1 MWRHVSK
8 MGDVVAVADSYAQA
22 GVDIDA
28 GNQAVDLYKKSAAKA
43 TRPEVIGGLGG
54 FGGFF
59 AMGKYE
65 NPVLVAG
72 TDGVGTKLKIAF
84 AMERHDTIGQDLVA
98 MCVNDIV
105 TSGAEPLFFLDYFA
119 TGKLSPGQA
128 AQVVDG
134 IAQAC
139 AEAGCAL
146 LGGETAEMPG
156 FYAPG
161 EYDVAGF
168 AVGAV
173 ERDAIID
180 GKNVRVGDAVVG
192 VPASGL
198 HSNGFSLARKVLK
211 ADDLGKLR
219 EHYPDLGAS
228 LGEVLLTPTRLYV
241 KETLALA
248 RSGKLLAAAHITG
261 GGLLENVPRVL
272 EAGLGVCFTS
282 ASWELPP
289 IYPLIMHRGN
299 VPLQD
304 MYRTFNMGIGMAY
317 IVRSADLA
325 STIELLTAAGCGD
338 ARRIGEVT
346 EGGGV
351 TFE

>member
-1 MWRHVSK
+1 
-8 MGDVVAVADSYAQA
+8 MGDVVVVADSYAQA
-22 GVDIDA
+22 GVSIDA
-28 GNQAVDLYKKSAAKA
+28 GNQAVDLYKKSAAIA

-134 IAQAC
+134 IARAC

-173 ERDAIID
+173 ERAALID
-180 GKNVRVGDAVVG
+180 GKSVRPGDVAIG
-192 VPASGL
+192 VPSSGL

-211 ADDLGKLR
+211 ADDPGKLR
-219 EHYPDLGAS
+219 EYYPDLGAS

-261 GGLLENVPRVL
+261 GGLLENVPRVMD
-272 EAGLGVCFTS
+272 AKLGVCF
-282 ASWELPP
+282 AADKWELPA
-289 IYPLIMHRGN
+289 IYPLMMHRGDI
-299 VPLQD
+299 PLLD
-304 MYRTFNMGIGMAY
+304 MYRTFNMGLGMIY
-317 IVRSADLA
+317 LVRPEELA
-325 STIELLTAAGCGD
+325 AALQLLAEAGCGD
-338 ARRIGEVT
+338 ARCVGEVT
-346 EGGGV
+346 DGGGV